1 MAPRLA
7 TTRESEGE
15 KYGSFSIE
23 QNTNDETPLK
33 IEMDEAIERLGMGKF
48 QNDILLAAGLCF
60 SADAMEVLLL
70 SFLSVVLKDEWDLTE
85 REENTI
91 ISVVFAGAMV
101 GTLILSP
108 LGDIIGRRPVF
119 TFTAAAIS
127 FFGIATAFCP
137 TYEWLLFSRFMV
149 GFGVGGLT
157 VPVRANVFLVVV
169 AVSRVFSCIL
179 VFFFLYSL
187 IH

>member
-1 MAPRLA
+1 MAPRQA
-7 TTRESEGE
+7 TTHESEGE
-15 KYGSFSIE
+15 KYGSFRIE
-23 QNTNDETPLK
+23 QTTNDEATLT
-33 IEMDEAIERLGMGKF
+33 IDMDDAIERLGMGKF

-70 SFLSVVLKDEWDLTE
+70 SFLSTVLKDEWDLTE

-91 ISVVFAGAMV
+91 ISMVFAGAMV

-108 LGDIIGRRPVF
+108 LGDIVGRRPVF

-127 FFGIATAFCP
+127 IFGIATAFTQ
-137 TYEWLLFSRFMV
+137 TYEWLLFTRF
-149 GFGVGGLT
+149 T
-157 VPVRANVFLVVV
+157 VPVRANMFLVVV

-179 VFFFLYSL
+179 VSFLYSL